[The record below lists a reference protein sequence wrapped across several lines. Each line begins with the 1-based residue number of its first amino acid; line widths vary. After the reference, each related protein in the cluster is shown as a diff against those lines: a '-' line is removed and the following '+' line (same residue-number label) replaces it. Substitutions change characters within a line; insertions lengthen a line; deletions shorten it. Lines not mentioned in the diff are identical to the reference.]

1 MLNIDKKYIGQKIKE
16 ARKAQKMSQFE
27 LAEKTNLHEKQI
39 YRIEA
44 GENSPSH
51 DNFLRITN
59 VLNLKIDYFNDIK
72 LPQNKNI
79 LNILEILKNSNE
91 KEIELYLQL
100 IKTVKSYSVN

>member
-1 MLNIDKKYIGQKIKE
+1 MLNLDKKYIGQKIKE

-44 GENSPSH
+44 GENSPSL
-51 DNFLRITN
+51 DNFLRIAN

>member
-44 GENSPSH
+44 GENSPSL
-51 DNFLRITN
+51 DNFLRIVN